1 MSAVVLVVDDER
13 GVNDLVCDAL
23 RLAGYE
29 TVPARDGREALQVL
43 REAAVDLVVLDV
55 NMPVLDGFSVLR
67 QMRETGDATPV
78 VILTARQGPDDVR
91 IGFESGA
98 DDFVRKPFG
107 IEELALRVGAVLRR
121 TSPDPDHSTVTV
133 GSVRLEGRAHRVTR
147 AGVEVDLSQT
157 EFRLL
162 QVLME
167 SSGEVLTKDHLL
179 RRIWGLDGTSE
190 TTVLETYV
198 SYLRRKLGEAIEIRT
213 VRGVGYELVG
223 DRTRA

>member
-29 TVPARDGREALQVL
+29 TVSAQDGREALQVL
-43 REAAVDLVVLDV
+43 RETRVDLVILDV
-55 NMPVLDGFSVLR
+55 NMPLLDGFSTLR

-78 VILTARQGPDDVR
+78 VVLTARQGPDDVR
-91 IGFESGA
+91 VGFESGA

-121 TSPDPDHSTVTV
+121 ASPDPGHSTITV
-133 GSVRLEGRAHRVTR
+133 GAVRLEGRAHRVKSS
-147 AGVEVDLSQT
+147 GVEVDLSQT

-162 QVLME
+162 QVFME
-167 SSGEVLTKDHLL
+167 SSGEVLTKDFLL
-179 RRIWGLDGTSE
+179 RRIWGLDSASE

-198 SYLRRKLGEAIEIRT
+198 SYLRRKLGAAIEIRT

-223 DRTRA
+223 DRSRT